1 VSKYVIRYDFKFV
14 DEGLMKMPFCE
25 QDVFN
30 NHTISVQIS
39 PKLQTQYAA
48 IFAAISK
55 KHEASS
61 APLLLPYTVL
71 VGT

>member
-30 NHTISVQIS
+30 KLIHTISVQIS

-55 KHEASS
+55 KK
-61 APLLLPYTVL
+61 T
-71 VGT
+71 